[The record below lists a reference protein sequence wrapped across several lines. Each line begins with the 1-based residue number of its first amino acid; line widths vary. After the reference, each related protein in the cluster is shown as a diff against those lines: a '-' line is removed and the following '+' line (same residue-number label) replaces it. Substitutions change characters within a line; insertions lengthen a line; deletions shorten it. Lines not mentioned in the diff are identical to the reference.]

1 MNKTTIGKLTMTL
14 GAAAVLSGLAGTAQ
28 ARGCIS
34 GAAVGGVAG
43 HVAGHHAVLGAAAGC
58 AINHHR
64 DKVNDRKAA
73 AAAQANQPTGQV
85 QPAQSPPPQAPA
97 VSR

>member
-1 MNKTTIGKLTMTL
+1 MQRMII
-14 GAAAVLSGLAGTAQ
+14 GAALAVALVSPWQVSA
-28 ARGCIS
+28 ARGCVS

-64 DKVNDRKAA
+64 DKVKDRRA
-73 AAAQANQPTGQV
+73 AAAQQDNDGRRGDVRDAPRQDANGRGGDV
-85 QPAQSPPPQAPA
+85 
-97 VSR
+97 R